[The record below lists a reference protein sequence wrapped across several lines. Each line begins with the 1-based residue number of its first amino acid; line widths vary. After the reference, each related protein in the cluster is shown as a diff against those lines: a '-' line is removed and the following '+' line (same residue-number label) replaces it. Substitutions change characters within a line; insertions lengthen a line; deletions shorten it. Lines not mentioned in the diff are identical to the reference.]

1 MLMDGECVSCTILKV
16 ASSVSFFLSEYK
28 PEETFNQDDGLRR
41 RNVSVLTPLY
51 HQDEEEEAEEEQ
63 FRHPQRE
70 GDGDIGFTLNKC
82 IFGALI
88 LLGLGTIF
96 FSGNY

>member
-1 MLMDGECVSCTILKV
+1 MYCRSIKYIYFHTEGTS
-16 ASSVSFFLSEYK
+16 
-28 PEETFNQDDGLRR
+28 EETVNEGDGLRR

-51 HQDEEEEAEEEQ
+51 HRDEQQEEEEAEEEQ
-63 FRHPQRE
+63 FRHPLRE
-70 GDGDIGFTLNKC
+70 GEGDIGFTLNKC

-96 FSGNY
+96 FSGKIFIVECRL